1 MPVSKAQKTARDKY
15 DSEHYEYVSLKLR
28 KGYKAQI
35 KARAQNL
42 GLSVNAY
49 IIKAIEMYIETA

>member
-15 DSEHYEYVSLKLR
+15 DSEHYEYASLKLR
-28 KGYKAQI
+28 KAQI
-35 KARAQNL
+35 KARAKDL

-49 IIKAIEMYIETA
+49 IVKLIEMDIETA